1 MSDTVSIEDVEFAKK
16 VFIISLKEVGIDME
30 TGKLDAG
37 IINCGKSQSQVEKAK
52 WLTVSNN
59 GM

>member
-1 MSDTVSIEDVEFAKK
+1 MEDVKSAKK
-16 VFIISLKEVGIDME
+16 VFITSLKDVGIDME

-52 WLTVSNN
+52 WLTVPQ
-59 GM
+59 